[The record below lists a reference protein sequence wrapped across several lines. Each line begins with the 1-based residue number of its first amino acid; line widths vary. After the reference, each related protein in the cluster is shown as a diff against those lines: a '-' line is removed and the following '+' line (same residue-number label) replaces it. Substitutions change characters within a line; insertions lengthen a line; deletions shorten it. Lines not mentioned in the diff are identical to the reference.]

1 MRIAIDGT
9 TLCAPD
15 GSRGAGIEHYTWS
28 MVTAMIRIGKVH
40 EFFISTPPGLSR
52 VRRHELQVM
61 GDNVTILSSFGPK
74 LSFLSRHVLLPLRFL
89 IRQPDVLF
97 SPFGQ
102 LPLWWRGKCVVTV
115 HDLAIYEHPEW
126 FPPGQDFSIRTLVPK
141 SLERADRVVAVSES
155 TQKKL
160 HEIFPITQ
168 GKTHVVYEGVSLE
181 DAYEALK
188 HTDETSRRFP
198 FDRDVV
204 LSLGTVEPRKN
215 LVNAFIAFDQFLQSH
230 PEQASQVRLVVA
242 GKSGLKAGS
251 GSAGKGWHTQEIEN
265 EMIRVNRAWREHEPN
280 GVIQFLGPVT
290 EEEKWNLLA
299 RASCLLY
306 PSYDEGFGLP
316 VLEAMAVGTP
326 VIASNRGALPEVGG
340 DAAMYV
346 EPDDTE
352 AMSFA
357 LSQCLLVPEGVR
369 ELKEMGIKRAAEFSW
384 ERAAKETLKVLEE
397 VGQEKTRS

>member
-9 TLCAPD
+9 TLCALD
-15 GSRGAGIEHYTWS
+15 GSRGAGIEHYTWGL
-28 MVTAMIRIGKVH
+28 VGAMIRAGKAH
-40 EFFISTPPGLSR
+40 AFFISTPPGLSR

-61 GDNVTILSSFGPK
+61 GENVTILPSFGPK

-89 IRQPDVLF
+89 VRQPDVLF

-102 LPLWWRGKCVVTV
+102 LPLLWRGKSVVTV
-115 HDLAIYEHPEW
+115 HDLAIFEHPEW
-126 FPPGQDFSIRTLVPK
+126 FPEGQDFSVTTSVPK
-141 SLERADRVVAVSES
+141 SLERADRVIAVSQS
-155 TQKKL
+155 TQEKL
-160 HEIFPITQ
+160 LEVFPMTE
-168 GKTHVVYEGVSLE
+168 GKTQVVWEGVSLE
-181 DAYEALK
+181 AAYEALK
-188 HTDETSRRFP
+188 HTDENSKRFP
-198 FDRDVV
+198 YDRDVV
-204 LSLGTVEPRKN
+204 LCLGTIEPRKN
-215 LVNAFIAFDQFLQSH
+215 LVNAFLAFDQFLQSH
-230 PEQASQVRLVVA
+230 PEQATQVRLVVA
-242 GKSGLKAGS
+242 GK
-251 GSAGKGWHTQEIEN
+251 KGWRMQEIEN
-265 EMIRVNRAWREHEPN
+265 ELIRVNRAWREAEPN
-280 GVIQFLGPVT
+280 GVIQLLGPVT

-346 EPDDTE
+346 EPEDTE

-384 ERAAKETLKVLEE
+384 ERAAKQTLKVLQE
-397 VGQEKTRS
+397 VAQAESGA

>member
-28 MVTAMIRIGKVH
+28 IVRALLQAGGPH
-40 EFFISTPPGLSR
+40 EFFLATPPALSR
-52 VRRHELQVM
+52 VHRRALQ
-61 GDNVTILSSFGPK
+61 GFSPRVTLLPSFGPK
-74 LSFLSRHVLLPLRFL
+74 LSFVSRHALLPLRFWL
-89 IRQPDVLF
+89 SQCDVLF
-97 SPFGQ
+97 SPMGQ
-102 LPLWWRGKCVVTV
+102 IPLLWRGKSVVTV

-126 FPPGQDFSIRTLVPK
+126 FPEGQDVSVRTLVPR
-141 SLERADRVVAVSES
+141 SLERATRVIAVSLATQEKLHQLFPTTASKTRVV
-155 TQKKL
+155 
-160 HEIFPITQ
+160 P
-168 GKTHVVYEGVSLE
+168 EGVSLGE
-181 DAYEALK
+181 AYEALK
-188 HTDETSRRFP
+188 QTDEGSRRFP
-198 FDRDVV
+198 FDRDLV
-204 LSLGTVEPRKN
+204 LFLGTLEPRKN
-215 LVNAFIAFDQFLQSH
+215 LVNAFLAFDQFLQSH
-230 PEQASQVRLVVA
+230 PEQASCVRLVVA
-242 GKSGLKAGS
+242 GK
-251 GSAGKGWHTQEIEN
+251 KGWRMGEIEN
-265 EMIRVNRAWREHEPN
+265 ELIRVNRAWREAEPN

-326 VIASNRGALPEVGG
+326 VIASTRGALPEVGG

-346 EPDDTE
+346 DPEDTE

-369 ELKEMGIKRAAEFSW
+369 ELKEMGLKRAAQFSW
-384 ERAAKETLKVLEE
+384 EREAKETLKVIEE
-397 VGQEKTRS
+397 AAQIKTRP